1 MVGFVRKKI
10 IKGKTYYYFVYDYR
24 IKTNVKQKILKYL
37 GSVVP
42 KKKVLEKLKN
52 EFTLSEVEKLLAK
65 KDYISKNFNKKD
77 LDKFENLKDEFFK
90 SLNSLSV
97 KGKKELIEKFKTGFT
112 YHSCSI
118 EGNTLS
124 LSQVNTYLNEKLS
137 ISGKHRFELLEIKN
151 HDSALNFMIKHE
163 EDLTEKFILNIH
175 KILTKDYEEFVFDEK
190 FYDYDPD
197 FKIGE
202 YRSDQRFIKGSSKM
216 LPKAYEINEKM
227 RGLITWYKKN
237 KYAIHPLELASNF
250 HIRFVDIHPFS
261 DGNGRSARLLM
272 NFILKRKGFPMI
284 DITNKNREK
293 YLEILESSNVK
304 TFTNFLYEEL
314 KDYNDVLF
322 NDVEFF

>member
-10 IKGKTYYYFVYDYR
+10 IKEKTYYYFVYDYR
-24 IKTNVKQKILKYL
+24 IKGSVKQKILKYL

-42 KKKVLEKLKN
+42 KKKDIEKLKN
-52 EFTLSEVEKLLAK
+52 EFTLSKVEKLLAK

-163 EDLTEKFILNIH
+163 
-175 KILTKDYEEFVFDEK
+175 
-190 FYDYDPD
+190 
-197 FKIGE
+197 
-202 YRSDQRFIKGSSKM
+202 
-216 LPKAYEINEKM
+216 
-227 RGLITWYKKN
+227 
-237 KYAIHPLELASNF
+237 
-250 HIRFVDIHPFS
+250 
-261 DGNGRSARLLM
+261 
-272 NFILKRKGFPMI
+272 
-284 DITNKNREK
+284 
-293 YLEILESSNVK
+293 
-304 TFTNFLYEEL
+304 
-314 KDYNDVLF
+314 
-322 NDVEFF
+322 